1 MFQPTAINI
10 TTLLMVA
17 ITVWLIYNRQRGRLD
32 SNWPLFYYVA
42 LVMFSWRFRDV
53 LHPSMVFIG
62 VVAGLLL
69 RFEFMGG
76 PILIAVRTVELI
88 CLGYYIWV
96 CLGIVFGW

>member
-1 MFQPTAINI
+1 MFQPTAINV

-32 SNWPLFYYVA
+32 SNWPLFYYIA
-42 LVMFSWRFRDV
+42 LVFYSKSFQDA
-53 LHPSMVFIG
+53 LHPNMVFIG

-76 PILIAVRTVELI
+76 PILIVVR
-88 CLGYYIWV
+88 
-96 CLGIVFGW
+96 